1 MLPAI
6 LAQHK
11 PAWFVEGAEWC
22 ATAIE
27 GVGILIILL
36 GGFGCLARYA
46 VEQLRGAGEDAGY
59 ARLRER
65 LGRAIL
71 LGLEFLVAAD
81 IIATV
86 LVDPTLQS
94 AATLGLIVVIR
105 TFLSWSLE
113 VELEGRWPWQGKAH
127 GGEDAGRDKA
137 HGEPVPRDP
146 VRTR

>member
-1 MLPAI
+1 MIPVL

-11 PAWFVEGAEWC
+11 PGWFVEGAELC

-27 GVGILIILL
+27 GIGILIILF
-36 GGFGCLARYA
+36 GGLWCLARYGL
-46 VEQLRGAGEDAGY
+46 EQLRGEGEDRGY
-59 ARLRER
+59 AKLRER

-86 LVDPTLQS
+86 LIDPTLES

-113 VELEGRWPWQGKAH
+113 VELEGRWPWQAR
-127 GGEDAGRDKA
+127 EDPPS
-137 HGEPVPRDP
+137 EPSSKKDEQQAP
-146 VRTR
+146 

>member
-11 PAWFVEGAEWC
+11 PAWFVEGAELC

-27 GVGILIILL
+27 GVGILIILF
-36 GGFGCLARYA
+36 GGLWCLFKYA
-46 VEQLRGAGEDAGY
+46 AEQLRGVNEDAGY
-59 ARLRER
+59 AKLRER

-86 LVDPTLQS
+86 LIDPTLES
-94 AATLGLIVVIR
+94 AASLGLIVIIR

-127 GGEDAGRDKA
+127 RAKEL
-137 HGEPVPRDP
+137 
-146 VRTR
+146 

>member
-1 MLPAI
+1 MPTLPLL
-6 LAQHK
+6 LAQSK
-11 PAWFVEGAEWC
+11 PHWFVEGAELC

-27 GVGILIILL
+27 GIGILIILF
-36 GGFGCLARYA
+36 GGIWCLARYGL
-46 VEQLRGAGEDAGY
+46 EQLRGEGEDRGY
-59 ARLRER
+59 AKLRER

-86 LVDPTLQS
+86 LIDPTLES

-113 VELEGRWPWQGKAH
+113 VELEGRWPWQARA
-127 GGEDAGRDKA
+127 DPPS
-137 HGEPVPRDP
+137 EPSAKKDEQRAP
-146 VRTR
+146 